1 MRANGIIHGGGA
13 AQAKAGWRVA
23 LTTMPATR
31 PTLGV
36 SRWPDFDY
44 DATGATTLGH
54 VCEARNGELTLE
66 FDVSS
71 FEGPPVD
78 SRSTKVFGVP
88 LPPGICIEIVPLTL
102 RGSLDTSNGTCSLDF
117 DAEFRGSIFGEDFIA
132 LPPMTVRSPLTTGD
146 AVGAF
151 RRATGAAFG
160 QSGAGNLAELVGI
173 ARVPR
178 VEGDWDWLMN
188 ALLMLPTDALAVLPC
203 RLRIWDPDAPITTQQ
218 DVDDAMREDLEA
230 WNRRFDEL
238 QIEYESTTTTN

>member
-1 MRANGIIHGGGA
+1 
-13 AQAKAGWRVA
+13 
-23 LTTMPATR
+23 
-31 PTLGV
+31 
-36 SRWPDFDY
+36 
-44 DATGATTLGH
+44 
-54 VCEARNGELTLE
+54 
-66 FDVSS
+66 
-71 FEGPPVD
+71 
-78 SRSTKVFGVP
+78 
-88 LPPGICIEIVPLTL
+88 
-102 RGSLDTSNGTCSLDF
+102 
-117 DAEFRGSIFGEDFIA
+117 
-132 LPPMTVRSPLTTGD
+132 MTVRSPLTTGD

-160 QSGAGNLAELVGI
+160 QSGAGDLAELVGI

-238 QIEYESTTTTN
+238 QIEYESTTTT